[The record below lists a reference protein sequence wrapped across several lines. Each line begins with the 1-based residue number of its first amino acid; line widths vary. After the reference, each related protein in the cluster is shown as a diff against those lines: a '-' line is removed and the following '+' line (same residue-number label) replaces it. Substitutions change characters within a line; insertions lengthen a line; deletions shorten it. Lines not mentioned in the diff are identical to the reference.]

1 MIRVGVIGA
10 TGYAGAELVRILC
23 GHPEITLTI
32 LTSRQYAGVNFD
44 RVYPSM
50 EGSVSLL
57 CEEFSI
63 DRVCDNAD
71 VVFTALPHKIPME
84 FVPEFIRRGKK
95 VIDLSADFRFK
106 DAATYET
113 HYQHHTAQDLLEK
126 TVYGLCEVNF
136 DQIKNADLV
145 GAPGCYPTSVLLP
158 LVPLL
163 KRGLIDP
170 HSIVADSKSGVSG
183 AGRALSL
190 TAHFCEANESFK
202 AYKVAEHRHNPE
214 MEEVLSLE
222 AGMPVKI
229 TFVPHL
235 VPMSRG
241 ILTTIY
247 ANPVKDITSADI
259 RECITAFYSGRPFI
273 RICSGNR
280 LPNTMHVR

>member
-1 MIRVGVIGA
+1 MIKVGVIGA

-183 AGRALSL
+183 AGRTLSL

-214 MEEVLSLE
+214 MEAVLSLE

-247 ANPVKDITSADI
+247 ANPIKDITSADI

-280 LPNTMHVR
+280 LPDTM